1 MMQLHDAAA
10 ETNDGQR
17 ASRSAA
23 ETPSDL
29 RRSAIVEKGIDA
41 TDHSEIG

>member
-1 MMQLHDAAA
+1 MMELHDATA
-10 ETNDGQR
+10 ETDDGQR
-17 ASRSAA
+17 ASCSAA
-23 ETPSDL
+23 ETTSDL